1 MKYKNAAKRS
11 AVIIVIILLSVLI
24 GYIYHLIWHNIDL
37 KNHPREYSEYVTKYS
52 QEYGVPEYIVYAV
65 ILQESNFKS
74 NYLSDDGR
82 IGLMQ
87 ISPDK
92 FRWLLSLTKEDLD
105 EGILYDPDTNIR
117 YGTYMLSYLY
127 TEYGRWN
134 AVLAAYETDEEQ
146 INVWL
151 SNSDNTDENGNLI
164 RIPDAYVSEK
174 VQNIENKI
182 DTYFNLYYDNN

>member
-1 MKYKNAAKRS
+1 MKYKNAAQRS

-24 GYIYHLIWHNIDL
+24 GYIYHIIWHNIDL
-37 KNHPREYSEYVTKYS
+37 KNHPREYSEFVVKYS
-52 QEYGVPEYIVYAV
+52 QQYGVPEYIVYAV
-65 ILQESNFKS
+65 ILRESNFKS
-74 NYLSDDGR
+74 NYLSEDGR

-134 AVLAAYETDEEQ
+134 AVLAAYETDEDQ
-146 INVWL
+146 VNAWL
-151 SNSDNTDENGNLI
+151 LNSENTDENGNLVN
-164 RIPDAYVSEK
+164 IPDAYVSEK
-174 VQNIENKI
+174 VHDIENKI
-182 DTYFNLYYDNN
+182 DIYFNLYYDNN